1 MEAGDIADSG
11 RTSHELCD
19 KRCLRLAVDFD
30 RRSRLFD
37 MSMVGYDDLICNL
50 NCLILIMRD
59 KNAGDA
65 VSVRRITGSDS
76 ASQIPLIRLIPPV
89 HPHAV

>member
-50 NCLILIMRD
+50 NCLILIVRD

-65 VSVRRITGSDS
+65 DS
-76 ASQIPLIRLIPPV
+76 RNHLPKPASKFLTYFCVNGCISMQSM
-89 HPHAV
+89 

>member
-59 KNAGDA
+59 KML
-65 VSVRRITGSDS
+65 VMPTLVIISR
-76 ASQIPLIRLIPPV
+76 SQLRSS
-89 HPHAV
+89 

>member
-50 NCLILIMRD
+50 NCLILIVRD
-59 KNAGDA
+59 KML
-65 VSVRRITGSDS
+65 VMPTLVIISR
-76 ASQIPLIRLIPPV
+76 SQLRSS
-89 HPHAV
+89 